1 MQFFRILRGLPI
13 TSSLCRR
20 LPACGKQLMP
30 LVFALMVFQAAQTQ
44 AFQSSADDKS
54 KIEITI
60 GSKSFTE
67 SVILGEIGELA
78 VKDAGYAANHR
89 KELGG
94 TNILFQALRAGG
106 IDAYPEYTGT
116 ISEVILES
124 KSLTDEETMRAKLAE
139 IGIRMSRPLG
149 FNNTYAIGMHET
161 RAKEL
166 GLIRV
171 SQLKEHPKLRVGF
184 SDEFMARDD
193 GWPGMQKAYDLPY
206 RARGMDHAIAYQ
218 GVASDSLDI
227 TDVYTT
233 DAEIAYNHLTVLKDD
248 KKYFPD
254 YYAVWLYRDD
264 LEKRAPQAVA
274 ALLALEGQVDTPT
287 MIALNKGSKVEQKT
301 DHNLAAG
308 FLNAKMSKKIPLEP
322 DALWDKTKRRA
333 TELFYRTMEH
343 LMLVAISLSAAV
355 IFATPLGV
363 LAYRWKQFGHHILS
377 VIGVLQTIPSMAL
390 LVALVPI
397 LNLGAAPAIVAL
409 FIYSL
414 LPIVRNTHAGL
425 SGISAAHRETAEV
438 LGLSQRARLW
448 MIELPLAS
456 PSIFSGIK
464 TAAVINVGTATIG
477 ALVGAGG
484 YGQPILTGI
493 RLMDWG
499 LILLGA
505 IPAGLMALGVQSFF
519 SYIERFV
526 VPKGLRVA

>member
-1 MQFFRILRGLPI
+1 
-13 TSSLCRR
+13 
-20 LPACGKQLMP
+20 
-30 LVFALMVFQAAQTQ
+30 
-44 AFQSSADDKS
+44 
-54 KIEITI
+54 
-60 GSKSFTE
+60 
-67 SVILGEIGELA
+67 
-78 VKDAGYAANHR
+78 
-89 KELGG
+89 
-94 TNILFQALRAGG
+94 
-106 IDAYPEYTGT
+106 
-116 ISEVILES
+116 
-124 KSLTDEETMRAKLAE
+124 
-139 IGIRMSRPLG
+139 MSRPLG
-149 FNNTYAIGMHET
+149 FNNTYAMGMLEA

-166 GLIRV
+166 GLTRV
-171 SQLKEHPKLRVGF
+171 SQLRDHPQLRVGF

-193 GWPGMQKAYDLPY
+193 GWPGMQMAYGLPF

-218 GVASDSLDI
+218 GVAADSLDL

-233 DAEIAYNHLTVLKDD
+233 DAEIAYNSLTVLEDD
-248 KKYFPD
+248 RKYFPD

-264 LEKRAPQAVA
+264 LENRAPSAVA
-274 ALLALEGQVDTPT
+274 ALLALEGTIDTPT
-287 MIALNKGSKVEQKT
+287 MIALNKGAKVEQKT

-308 FLNAKMSKKIPLEP
+308 FLNAKLSKKIPLEP
-322 DALWDKTKRRA
+322 DDFWAKFQRRSL
-333 TELFYRTMEH
+333 ELFYRTIEH

-355 IFATPLGV
+355 LFATPVGV
-363 LAYRWKQFGHHILS
+363 LAYRWKSFGHHILS
-377 VIGVLQTIPSMAL
+377 IIGVLQTIPSMAL
-390 LVALVPI
+390 LVALVPL

-414 LPIVRNTHAGL
+414 LPIVLNTHAGL
-425 SGISAAHRETAEV
+425 AGISAAHRETAEV
-438 LGLSQRARLW
+438 LGLSERARLW

-505 IPAGLMALGVQSFF
+505 VPAGLMALGVQGFF
-519 SYIERFV
+519 SMVEKFV

>member
-1 MQFFRILRGLPI
+1 MVDFRTRAMTVVAVCGMILGGFAAYAFF
-13 TSSLCRR
+13 
-20 LPACGKQLMP
+20 GKQ
-30 LVFALMVFQAAQTQ
+30 AEEAR
-44 AFQSSADDKS
+44 KG
-54 KIEITI
+54 ITI

-67 SVILGEIGELA
+67 SVILGEIGSLA
-78 VKDAGYAANHR
+78 IQDSGYEANHR

-94 TNILFQALRAGG
+94 TNILFEALQAGGTGG

-116 ISEVILES
+116 IAEVILKS
-124 KSLTDEETMRAKLAE
+124 KTLIDEETMRKQLAE
-139 IGIRMSRPLG
+139 KGIRMGRPMG
-149 FNNTYAIGMHET
+149 FNNTYAIGMQRE
-161 RAKEL
+161 RADEL
-166 GLIRV
+166 NLKRV
-171 SQLKEHPKLRVGF
+171 SDLQQHPKLRVGF

-206 RARGMDHAIAYQ
+206 RARGMDHAIAYK
-218 GVASDSLDI
+218 GVASRSVDL

-233 DAEIAYNHLTVLKDD
+233 DAEIAYYDLAVLEDD

-264 LEKRAPQAVA
+264 LEKRAPEAAA
-274 ALLALEGQVDTPT
+274 ALVALEGQIDTPT
-287 MIALNKGSKVEQKT
+287 MIAMNKGSKVEQHT
-301 DHNLAAG
+301 DHNIAAG
-308 FLNAKMSKKIPLEP
+308 FLNTKLSKRIPLQPEQFS
-322 DALWDKTKRRA
+322 DKAKRRA
-333 TELFYRTMEH
+333 EELFYRTFEH
-343 LMLVAISLSAAV
+343 LMLVAISLSAA
-355 IFATPLGV
+355 ILFATPVGI
-363 LAYRWKQFGHHILS
+363 LAFRWKKFGHHILS

-390 LVALVPI
+390 LVALVPL

-425 SGISAAHRETAEV
+425 TGISAAHRETAEV
-438 LGLSQRARLW
+438 LGLSERARLW

-505 IPAGLMALGVQSFF
+505 IPAGLMALGVQYFF
-519 SYIERFV
+519 SVVEKFV

>member
-1 MQFFRILRGLPI
+1 MNDFRTKTLAIFAVCGIILGGFAA
-13 TSSLCRR
+13 SSLVTNQVV
-20 LPACGKQLMP
+20 KE
-30 LVFALMVFQAAQTQ
+30 
-44 AFQSSADDKS
+44 KN
-54 KIEITI
+54 EITI

-67 SVILGEIGELA
+67 SVILGELGALA
-78 VKDAGYAANHR
+78 VTDAGANGKHR

-94 TNILFQALRAGG
+94 TNILFQALQAGG

-116 ISEVILES
+116 ISEVILKS
-124 KSLTDEETMRAKLAE
+124 KSLTDEETMRSELAE
-139 IGIRMSRPLG
+139 MGVRMSRPLG
-149 FNNTYAIGMHET
+149 FNNTYAIGMLQT
-161 RAKEL
+161 KAKEL
-166 GLIRV
+166 GLSRV
-171 SQLKEHPKLRVGF
+171 SQLNDHPRLRVGF

-193 GWPGMQKAYDLPY
+193 GWPGMQKAYGLPF
-206 RARGMDHAIAYQ
+206 RARGMDHAIAYK
-218 GVASDSLDI
+218 GVASDSLDL

-233 DAEIAYNHLTVLKDD
+233 DAEISYYDLTVLEDD
-248 KKYFPD
+248 LGYFPN

-264 LEKRAPQAVA
+264 LEKRSPQAVQ
-274 ALLALEGQVDTPT
+274 ALLALEGKIDTPT
-287 MIALNKGSKVEQKT
+287 MIAMNKGSKVEQKT
-301 DHNLAAG
+301 DHNLAAA
-308 FLNAKMSKKIPLEP
+308 FLDEKLGKSIPLEP
-322 DALWDKTKRRA
+322 DTFWDKFQRRSV
-333 TELFYRTMEH
+333 ELLQRTLEH

-355 IFATPLGV
+355 IFATPVGV
-363 LAYRWKQFGHHILS
+363 LAYRWRDFGHHILS

-390 LVALVPI
+390 LVALVPL

-505 IPAGLMALGVQSFF
+505 IPAGLMALGVQGFF
-519 SYIERFV
+519 SMIERFV

>member
-1 MQFFRILRGLPI
+1 MTIAIATRAMIFGLAIAILIAGD
-13 TSSLCRR
+13 
-20 LPACGKQLMP
+20 
-30 LVFALMVFQAAQTQ
+30 ALAQ
-44 AFQSSADDKS
+44 SAK
-54 KIEITI
+54 EFVRI

-67 SVILGEIGELA
+67 SVILGEIGALA
-78 VKDAGYAANHR
+78 IKEAGFETEHR

-124 KSLTDEETMRAKLAE
+124 QTLADEELMRTKLAE
-139 IGIRMSRPLG
+139 LGVRMGRPLG
-149 FNNTYAIGMHET
+149 FNNTYAIGMQKA
-161 RAKEL
+161 RAEAL
-166 GLIRV
+166 GLKRV
-171 SQLKEHPKLRVGF
+171 SELQGHPKLRVGF

-193 GWPGMQKAYDLPY
+193 GWPGMQRAYELPY
-206 RARGMDHAIAYQ
+206 RARGMDHAIAYK
-218 GVASDSLDI
+218 GVASRSVDL

-233 DAEIAYNHLTVLKDD
+233 DAEIAFYNLVVLEDD

-264 LEKRAPQAVA
+264 LEKRAPEAAA
-274 ALLALEGQVDTPT
+274 ALIALEGQIDTPT
-287 MIALNKGSKVEQKT
+287 MIAMNKGSKVEQKT
-301 DHNLAAG
+301 DHNLAAT
-308 FLNAKMSKKIPLEP
+308 FLNEKMNKKIPLEP
-322 DALWDKTKRRA
+322 DGFWDRFQRRA
-333 TELFYRTMEH
+333 IELFHRTIEH
-343 LMLVAISLSAAV
+343 LTLVFISLSAAV
-355 IFATPLGV
+355 LFATPLGV
-363 LAYRWKQFGHHILS
+363 LAYRWKSFGHYILS
-377 VIGVLQTIPSMAL
+377 AIGVLQTIPSMAL

-425 SGISAAHRETAEV
+425 TGISAAHRETAEV
-438 LGLSQRARLW
+438 LGLSQSARLW

-505 IPAGLMALGVQSFF
+505 IPAGLMAIGVQSLF
-519 SYIERFV
+519 SLIERFV
-526 VPKGLRVA
+526 VPKGLRIA